1 MQAWTADTPTG
12 PYRNNF
18 LSEQLYEA
26 SFEKAEVILWVE
38 PVEGSGKKRGDTV
51 NLFTMT
57 GPDEVDDGALAENI
71 RIPELP
77 TPLSAASFLIREFG
91 KAVTW
96 TNIWDDWAKYDLPAF
111 VKKRLRENMRLT
123 LDRSAG
129 AAFKSASISFTPT
142 SAGTVTIDTG
152 TPTATPSVAASAA
165 VGVTHLQLAR
175 DYAYGTL
182 KAPYFGN
189 GDAYIGIFNWASTR
203 SIRTDPLFKEYY
215 VLGHP
220 EKLQRGEIGVVDN
233 IRIVETNH
241 DTVLQVVTSG
251 GVNIGQGLVFGD
263 ESVAFAEA
271 QTPELRM
278 KIADDYGRSL
288 GCAWYGQLGF
298 GVFHPNPNI
307 RESRI
312 IRFSGNNF
320 ATP

>member
-1 MQAWTADTPTG
+1 MQAWQSDTPTG

-18 LSEQLYEA
+18 LSSQLYEA

-57 GPDEVDDGALAENI
+57 GPNEVDDGALAENV

-77 TPLSAASFLIREFG
+77 TPLSAASFLIKEFG

-96 TNIWDDWAKYDLPAF
+96 TNIWDDWSKYDLPSF

-129 AAFKSASISFTPT
+129 NAFKSASIAFTPLT
-142 SAGTVTIDTG
+142 ASTVQIDTG
-152 TPTATPSVAASAA
+152 TPAVPSQAAAA
-165 VGVTHLQLAR
+165 GVGVTHIQLCR
-175 DYAYGTL
+175 DYLYGTL

-189 GDAYIGIFNWASTR
+189 GDAYIGIFNWAATR

-220 EKLQRGEIGVVDN
+220 EKLQRGEIGIIDN

-241 DTVLQVVTSG
+241 DTVLQVVAVSG
-251 GVNIGQGLVFGD
+251 TNLGQGLIFGD
-263 ESVAFAEA
+263 EGVAFAE
-271 QTPELRM
+271 
-278 KIADDYGRSL
+278 
-288 GCAWYGQLGF
+288 
-298 GVFHPNPNI
+298 
-307 RESRI
+307 
-312 IRFSGNNF
+312 
-320 ATP
+320 

>member
-1 MQAWTADTPTG
+1 MQAWTSDTPTG

-18 LSEQLYEA
+18 LSNQLYEA

-57 GPDEVDDGALAENI
+57 GPDETDDGALAENI
-71 RIPELP
+71 RIPEVP
-77 TPLSAASFLIREFG
+77 TPISAASFTIKEFG

-96 TNIWDDWAKYDLPAF
+96 TSIWDDWSKYDLPSF

-123 LDRSAG
+123 LDRTAG
-129 AAFKSASISFTPT
+129 GAFKSAS
-142 SAGTVTIDTG
+142 
-152 TPTATPSVAASAA
+152 

-175 DYAYGTL
+175 DYLYGTL

-189 GDAYIGIFNWASTR
+189 GDAYIGIFNWAATR

-233 IRIVETNH
+233 IRVVETNH
-241 DTVLQVVTSG
+241 DTVLQVAVSG
-251 GVNIGQGLVFGD
+251 GVNLGQGLIFGD

-298 GVFHPNPNI
+298 GVFHPNANA
-307 RESRI
+307 REARI
-312 IRFSGNNF
+312 IRV
-320 ATP
+320 T